1 MKSTVL
7 RYGIYATL
15 TLLIIAWGAF
25 FLLKNANRG
34 LQETAGY
41 LSMLLAMIF
50 IFLGIRYYR
59 DRENGGHLTFG
70 QGLKVGVLIV
80 LIPAV
85 AFGLFDILYTEVLDP
100 TWKENYYAEYIENLR
115 QTVSADKLQAA
126 IQKAEKEKE
135 MFSNPIF
142 HFLIMGGTVF
152 IIGFIVTI
160 ISSLA
165 LRRSKTPQLE
175 FERK

>member
-1 MKSTVL
+1 M
-7 RYGIYATL
+7 
-15 TLLIIAWGAF
+15 
-25 FLLKNANRG
+25 
-34 LQETAGY
+34 
-41 LSMLLAMIF
+41 
-50 IFLGIRYYR
+50 
-59 DRENGGHLTFG
+59 TFG

-100 TWKENYYAEYIENLR
+100 TWKENYYAEYIKNLR

-175 FERK
+175 FDRK